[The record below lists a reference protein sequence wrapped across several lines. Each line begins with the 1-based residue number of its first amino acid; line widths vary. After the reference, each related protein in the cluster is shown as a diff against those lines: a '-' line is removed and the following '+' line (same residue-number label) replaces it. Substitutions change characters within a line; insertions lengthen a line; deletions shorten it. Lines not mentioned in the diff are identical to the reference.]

1 MPGQVLLAVRPEPP
15 ERGQL
20 PVPVPELERLPEP
33 VPVPERGPLPEQVL
47 VLERGPLPALE
58 RLARV
63 SVLEPPPAE

>member
-1 MPGQVLLAVRPEPP
+1 VPGQVPLAARPEPP

-33 VPVPERGPLPEQVL
+33 VPERGPLPEQVL
-47 VLERGPLPALE
+47 VLERGPLPAPE

-63 SVLEPPPAE
+63 PVPEPPPAE